1 MQTSLKLL
9 IHYWPPEV
17 YFKITHGIALTSCF
31 LQIKPCRFAKANLW
45 YLKQFWHRVVEF
57 NLFFELTSQTE
68 NLKVP
73 SKNFWKFCN
82 FVLVSQEKD
91 LDWYF
96 MDIFEAEINGH
107 VSSFIV
113 PIAHMILAPF
123 WIQMS
128 HIVVVITIIW
138 YFVSH
143 FNLTT

>member
-9 IHYWPPEV
+9 IHYWPQEV
-17 YFKITHGIALTSCF
+17 YSKITHGIAVTSCF

-45 YLKQFWHRVVEF
+45 YLKPFWNRVVEF
-57 NLFFELTSQTE
+57 NLFFELTSQKE

-82 FVLVSQEKD
+82 FVLLSQEKD

-107 VSSFIV
+107 VSLLYCAYCTHDLSTILDSDVTHSSGDCHYLILCISF
-113 PIAHMILAPF
+113 
-123 WIQMS
+123 
-128 HIVVVITIIW
+128 
-138 YFVSH
+138 
-143 FNLTT
+143 